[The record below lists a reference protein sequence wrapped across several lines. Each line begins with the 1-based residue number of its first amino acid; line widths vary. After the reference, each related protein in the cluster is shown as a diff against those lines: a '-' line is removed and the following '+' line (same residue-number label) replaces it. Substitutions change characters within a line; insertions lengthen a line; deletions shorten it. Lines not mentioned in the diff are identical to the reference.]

1 MAYVIFIDKIKL
13 LLIKVMSNFQV
24 ILQINNLIIKVYMN
38 GALFFWKS
46 KLI

>member
-38 GALFFWKS
+38 GALFF
-46 KLI
+46 